1 MGAGKPNDQHASAFQ
16 KMVEG
21 APDGMV
27 ISRDGIVLY
36 ANPAA
41 VRLLGYDLAAE
52 LVGGS
57 MARFL
62 EPESLATMR
71 RRIETMRVTGGSPTP
86 REYQAKRRDGTT
98 ISAEISSI
106 FIEYDGKPAV
116 LAFARD
122 VTERSRLRAQLA
134 HADR

>member
-1 MGAGKPNDQHASAFQ
+1 MSADKPNEQNEAAFRR
-16 KMVEG
+16 MVEG

-27 ISRDGIVLY
+27 VSRDGVVLY

-41 VRLLGYDLAAE
+41 VRLLGYDSASE

-62 EPESLATMR
+62 EPDALATMR
-71 RRIETMRVTGGSPTP
+71 RRIERMRVNGESPTP
-86 REYQAKRRDGTT
+86 RESPAKRRDGTT
-98 ISAEISSI
+98 TTAEISSI
-106 FIEYDGKPAV
+106 FVDFDGKPAV

-122 VTERSRLRAQLA
+122 VT
-134 HADR
+134 